1 MSQYDKMINSQ
12 FITDYSSQLMMR
24 AAAQRTATATTTTT
38 TFYKRNR
45 DSDGENKTESLRLG
59 SVVDQHQF
67 PDNEEPN
74 ILGHGLTGDFAASN
88 NQSTYQKCCLSSLK
102 SKNSAD
108 DYHKYNKCKMLLNF
122 EDAPDHL
129 KFNPYIRSGYRTF
142 LSTKLCLQSMF
153 WWTNETI
160 NIWSHLVGCLLFIGL
175 TIFDFQLMKL
185 HTELSDQILVV
196 CLLICFC
203 LCMLLSSI
211 YHIFSCK
218 SEEHYEL
225 FLSVDYLG
233 ISLSLVAIY
242 ISSMYYAFWC
252 FTASATYLF
261 TLRLVYSVIVLAMF
275 CLAMAAQIPKLNV
288 SLNAKI
294 AVLFIWAAYGV
305 IPFLHWT
312 IMMGGLENELVRLMV
327 PRVIIMYALCFIA
340 FVIYAA
346 KIPER
351 WLTGKVDFF
360 GHSHNWWHLFIL
372 AAFYHWHNTGLVYA
386 EYRINN
392 GCHGPILT

>member
-1 MSQYDKMINSQ
+1 MNQYDMTSSQ
-12 FITDYSSQLMMR
+12 FLADCGQTI
-24 AAAQRTATATTTTT
+24 TTTTT
-38 TFYKRNR
+38 CYKRNNNINNNNNSDKTHDDGDQKNEGPR
-45 DSDGENKTESLRLG
+45 HVSALDS
-59 SVVDQHQF
+59 HQF

-74 ILGHGLTGDFAASN
+74 ILGHGSPAADLLTQN
-88 NQSTYQKCCLSSLK
+88 NSCC
-102 SKNSAD
+102 SKANDCDDAD
-108 DYHKYNKCKMLLNF
+108 KYNKYKLLLNF

-129 KFNPYIRSGYRTF
+129 KFNPYIRGGYRTF
-142 LSTKLCLQSMF
+142 LSTKLCLQSVF

-160 NIWSHLVGCLLFIGL
+160 NIWTHLCGCLMFIGL
-175 TIFDFQLMKL
+175 TIFDFQFLKV
-185 HTELSDQILVV
+185 HAELEDQILVV

-252 FTASATYLF
+252 FNN
-261 TLRLVYSVIVLAMF
+261 LRIIYSVIALGMFGLAMIV
-275 CLAMAAQIPKLNV
+275 QIPKLNV
-288 SLNAKI
+288 SLNGKI
-294 AVLFIWAAYGV
+294 AVLFTWAAYGV
-305 IPFLHWT
+305 IPLGHWT
-312 IMMGGLENELVRLMV
+312 VKMGGLENELVGLMV
-327 PRVIIMYALCFIA
+327 PRVITMYALCAIA

-351 WLTGKVDFF
+351 WLTGKVDYF

-372 AAFYHWHNTGLVYA
+372 AAFYHWHNTGMVYA
-386 EYRINN
+386 EYRLNN
-392 GCHGPILT
+392 GCNGPLLT

>member
-1 MSQYDKMINSQ
+1 MNQYDNM
-12 FITDYSSQLMMR
+12 TDCGQ
-24 AAAQRTATATTTTT
+24 TTTTT
-38 TFYKRNR
+38 TTCYKRNKNDEDQKNEGPKHVSSL
-45 DSDGENKTESLRLG
+45 DS
-59 SVVDQHQF
+59 HQF

-74 ILGHGLTGDFAASN
+74 VLGHGSPAEDMQKSSGATTPLH
-88 NQSTYQKCCLSSLK
+88 KCCSLLK
-102 SKNSAD
+102 SVGPANDDDKYKKN
-108 DYHKYNKCKMLLNF
+108 KFLLNF
-122 EDAPDHL
+122 DDAPDHL
-129 KFNPYIRSGYRTF
+129 KFNPYIRHGYRTF

-160 NIWSHLVGCLLFIGL
+160 NIWSHLCGCILFIGL
-175 TIFDFQLMKL
+175 TIFDFQFLKI
-185 HTELSDQILVV
+185 HAEIEDQILVV

-252 FTASATYLF
+252 FKS
-261 TLRLVYSVIVLAMF
+261 LRLIYSVIALSMFGLAIVV
-275 CLAMAAQIPKLNV
+275 QIPKLNV

-294 AVLFIWAAYGV
+294 AVLLAWAAYGV
-305 IPFLHWT
+305 IPLGHWT
-312 IMMGGLENELVRLMV
+312 VAMGGLENELVRLMV
-327 PRVIIMYALCFIA
+327 PRVIIMYTLCAIA

-351 WLTGKVDFF
+351 WLTGKVDYF

-386 EYRINN
+386 EFRLNN
-392 GCHGPILT
+392 SCNGPILT

>member
-1 MSQYDKMINSQ
+1 MKMNQYDNM
-12 FITDYSSQLMMR
+12 TDCGQ
-24 AAAQRTATATTTTT
+24 TTTTT
-38 TFYKRNR
+38 TTTCYRRNKI
-45 DSDGENKTESLRLG
+45 DD
-59 SVVDQHQF
+59 DQKNEGPKHASSQDAHQF

-74 ILGHGLTGDFAASN
+74 VLGHGSPTAVTSLQQRNGCCHIQSDSQVDDTGK
-88 NQSTYQKCCLSSLK
+88 YM
-102 SKNSAD
+102 KN
-108 DYHKYNKCKMLLNF
+108 KMLLNF

-129 KFNPYIRSGYRTF
+129 KFNPYIRHGYRTF

-160 NIWSHLVGCLLFIGL
+160 NIWSHLCGCILFIGL
-175 TIFDFQLMKL
+175 TIFDFQFLKI
-185 HTELSDQILVV
+185 HAELEDQILVV

-252 FTASATYLF
+252 FKN
-261 TLRLVYSVIVLAMF
+261 LRIIYSVIALSMFALAMVV
-275 CLAMAAQIPKLNV
+275 QIPKLNV

-294 AVLFIWAAYGV
+294 AVLFTWAAYGV
-305 IPFLHWT
+305 IPLGHWT
-312 IMMGGLENELVRLMV
+312 VVMGGLENELVRLMV
-327 PRVIIMYALCFIA
+327 PRVIIMYALCAIA

-351 WLTGKVDFF
+351 WLTGKVDYI

-386 EYRINN
+386 EYRLNN

>member
-1 MSQYDKMINSQ
+1 ME
-12 FITDYSSQLMMR
+12 TE
-24 AAAQRTATATTTTT
+24 TTTITAQELT
-38 TFYKRNR
+38 KKVDKLKKSKKKLMNEGPRHVSAL
-45 DSDGENKTESLRLG
+45 DS
-59 SVVDQHQF
+59 HQF

-74 ILGHGLTGDFAASN
+74 ILGHGSPAADLLTQN
-88 NQSTYQKCCLSSLK
+88 NNCC
-102 SKNSAD
+102 SKANDCDDAD
-108 DYHKYNKCKMLLNF
+108 KYNKYKLLLNF

-129 KFNPYIRSGYRTF
+129 KFNPYIRGGYRTF
-142 LSTKLCLQSMF
+142 LSTKLCLQSVF

-160 NIWSHLVGCLLFIGL
+160 NIWTHLCGCLMFIGL
-175 TIFDFQLMKL
+175 TIFDFQFLKV
-185 HTELSDQILVV
+185 HAELEDQILVV

-252 FTASATYLF
+252 FNN
-261 TLRLVYSVIVLAMF
+261 LRIIYSVIALGMFGLAMTV
-275 CLAMAAQIPKLNV
+275 QIPKLNV
-288 SLNAKI
+288 SLNGKI
-294 AVLFIWAAYGV
+294 AVLLAWAAYGV
-305 IPFLHWT
+305 IPLGHWT
-312 IMMGGLENELVRLMV
+312 VKMGGLENELVRLMV
-327 PRVIIMYALCFIA
+327 PRVITMYGLCAIA

-351 WLTGKVDFF
+351 WLTGKVDYF

-372 AAFYHWHNTGLVYA
+372 AAFYHWHNTGMVYA
-386 EYRINN
+386 EYRLNN
-392 GCHGPILT
+392 GCNGPLLT

>member
-12 FITDYSSQLMMR
+12 FITDYSGQLMMR
-24 AAAQRTATATTTTT
+24 AAPQRTATATTTTTTTT

-59 SVVDQHQF
+59 SVADQHQF

-74 ILGHGLTGDFAASN
+74 ILGHGLTADFAASN

-252 FTASATYLF
+252 FT

>member
-12 FITDYSSQLMMR
+12 FITDYSGQLMMR
-24 AAAQRTATATTTTT
+24 AAPQRTATATTTTTTTT

-59 SVVDQHQF
+59 SVADQHQF

-74 ILGHGLTGDFAASN
+74 ILGHGLTADFAASN

-122 EDAPDHL
+122 ED
-129 KFNPYIRSGYRTF
+129 
-142 LSTKLCLQSMF
+142 
-153 WWTNETI
+153 I

-175 TIFDFQLMKL
+175 TIFDIQLMKL

-252 FTASATYLF
+252 FT

>member
-59 SVVDQHQF
+59 SVSVDQHQF
-67 PDNEEPN
+67 PENEEAN
-74 ILGHGLTGDFAASN
+74 ILGHGLTADFAATN

-242 ISSMYYAFWC
+242 ISSI
-252 FTASATYLF
+252 
-261 TLRLVYSVIVLAMF
+261 LVYSVIVLAMF